1 NRVLYPIVTDTGLL
15 LYELAELLLSSHF
28 SYCLYKSFTADS
40 KALPAFPKECSF
52 KDISGASTPSCKLC
66 HRNKC
71 SMYSCAC
78 SVANVQRVDT
88 ITPYFLSISAV
99 MVNTSYMLFAAI
111 PDGRRAC
118 PAIKI
123 VFISSPLSQLKN

>member
-1 NRVLYPIVTDTGLL
+1 
-15 LYELAELLLSSHF
+15 
-28 SYCLYKSFTADS
+28 
-40 KALPAFPKECSF
+40 
-52 KDISGASTPSCKLC
+52 
-66 HRNKC
+66 
-71 SMYSCAC
+71 MYSCAC

-123 VFISSPLSQLKN
+123 VFISSPLSQLKNYFENQLLFYLSFFHSSLMFYFFIYHLSMCLLYSHFSGYDNY